1 MKWLRMLFVM
11 IACFCVATV
20 FTAAVGLGMLWW
32 QGALTDD
39 RGVLMLAVLQGVD
52 LGELRMEIE
61 KKTDERNEEQPAFDQ
76 VLEARTRAGLD
87 LQMREM
93 ALKNAISEFSS
104 LESQVLTE
112 KDRYEKM
119 KKEYDN
125 RLAQLEAGLRDPALL
140 AFQRTLEAMPP
151 AQAKGQILMMLED
164 DSDPRAMQHVVAIMK
179 TLPLDKQKKLIAEFK
194 TDEEKQTLYDVLK
207 RVRLGDPESSMIEEA
222 RENLKKFDAQE

>member
-1 MKWLRMLFVM
+1 M

-20 FTAAVGLGMLWW
+20 FTGTIGLGMLWW
-32 QGALTDD
+32 KGALADD
-39 RGVLMLAVLQGVD
+39 RGLLMLAVLQGVD

-61 KKTDERNEEQPAFDQ
+61 KKVDERNEEQPAFSSI
-76 VLEARTRAGLD
+76 LEARTRAGLD

-119 KKEYDN
+119 KKEYDT
-125 RLAQLEAGLRDPALL
+125 RLTQLEEGLRDPALL

-151 AQAKGQILMMLED
+151 SQAKAQILMMLED
-164 DSDPRAMQHVVAIMK
+164 DSDPKAMQQVVAIMK

-194 TDEEKQTLYDVLK
+194 SEEDKQTLYDVLK

-222 RENLKKFDAQE
+222 RESLKKFETDEP